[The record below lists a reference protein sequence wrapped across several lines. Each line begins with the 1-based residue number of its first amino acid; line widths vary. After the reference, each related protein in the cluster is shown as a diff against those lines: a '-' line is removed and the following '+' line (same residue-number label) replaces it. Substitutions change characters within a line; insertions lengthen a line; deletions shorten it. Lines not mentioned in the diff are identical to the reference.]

1 MSNLKRI
8 LCLLFVVGIAFAG
21 VTGKIMGTI
30 TDEKTGETLAGANVL
45 VEGTTMGAATNAE
58 GYYVIMNVSPGTY
71 NVVVR
76 YIGYETVTVKDVV
89 VKIDLTKRLD
99 YKMQAD
105 VIGLEGVIVEA
116 EQKVVE
122 VDVTGSM
129 SNISRD
135 EIEALPATTIGEVV
149 SLKVGIT
156 SGYGIR
162 GSGSDEVS
170 FMVDGVIQRDART
183 NAPTSVVPLSAVQAL
198 SVQTGGMGA
207 EYNNVRSGVVN
218 VVMRDGDPDK
228 YEFVMNLKGSP
239 GASKSF
245 NISPYDPES
254 FWLKPYMDDEV
265 CWNGTSGD
273 SYIDVN
279 RNGQWDMGE
288 YYDDINGNGVC
299 DASPWASYTKEQN
312 VSFNGWNSK
321 ALSLLSNTNPNDD
334 LTSAGAQRAY
344 LYEHRRYGVIN
355 DWDYNIDAGFGGPVP
370 FISKKLGDL
379 RFFASYREDK
389 SMYIIPMC
397 TDGITDRT
405 GMLKMTSNLSS
416 TQKLSFIG
424 MMHYKNGTSS
434 SRGGYAGMMSSIYG
448 PASAVT
454 DLNVF
459 DTRVFSNAYYSIS
472 SEYDNTYSL
481 KYTNLLTNSSTL
493 DIIGQIQ
500 TKRYEAGPMSFRDTT
515 TANMVEVVPGYYYDD
530 SPFGWHDDLSLVG
543 INGMMMGG
551 AFGTG
556 RDSSSI
562 VTYRVRADYGNQL
575 NENNQLKAGIEFQYD
590 HLKMNFGSWMILP
603 SGQYWTEYEQ
613 KPYRF
618 IFYAQDKL
626 EFEGL
631 VANIGVTGQFIN
643 ANGEWY
649 NVTEYDGFFGSPSAE
664 VEMVKIKPQLY
675 ISPRIGISHP
685 ISDESK
691 LFFNYGQYVQ
701 LPAAESMYRVQRY
714 ATGKVITMGNP
725 TVPLAN
731 TTSYEIGFD
740 QALFDDYL
748 LRISGYYKD
757 IVNQSDRT
765 YFQSVD
771 GGADYGMVTANSYED
786 IRGAEIELSKV
797 YGKWFT
803 GNINLEYRVQSWGQF
818 GLQRYYQDV
827 MVQREYERN
836 EPNYGQALPVPRMK
850 AYLDLHT
857 PEDFGPKVA
866 GMYLLG
872 GWHCSLIGGWTQ
884 GNWMTWN
891 PTSKREN
898 GIKIINNIR
907 WKDSYYANMK
917 FNKKFRFDRFTL
929 SFFLDIYNVINKKTL
944 YTGSVFSSTD
954 RDSYYYSLHYPQ
966 EIIDEIDDYGNIPGA
981 DKPGEFRN
989 IGVEYV
995 PMEHVWDITTAGVG
1009 ETGVIYYNAEDE
1021 DYYRFDQGVYVL
1033 EDNAR
1038 VQEVLDSKA
1047 YIDMPN
1053 FSSFNFLNPRD
1064 IFFGI
1069 NLSFDLNK

>member
-1 MSNLKRI
+1 MNMFKRI
-8 LCLLFVVGIAFAG
+8 LCLLFVIGIAFAG

-30 TDEKTGETLAGANVL
+30 TDQNTGEGLPGANVL
-45 VEGTTMGAATNAE
+45 IEGTTFGAATNAE
-58 GYYVIMNVSPGTY
+58 GYFVIMNVPPGTY
-71 NVVVR
+71 NVMAR
-76 YIGYETVTVKDVV
+76 YIGYEVMTMTEVK

-99 YKMQAD
+99 FEMQAD

-129 SNISRD
+129 ANISKD

-149 SLKVGIT
+149 SLKVGVT

-162 GSGSDEVS
+162 GSSSDEVS

-183 NAPTSVVPLSAVQAL
+183 NEPTSTVPLSAVQAL

-218 VVMRDGDPDK
+218 VVMREGNPEK
-228 YEFVMNLKGSP
+228 YEFVMNLKGSTP
-239 GASKSF
+239 ANKAF

-265 CWNGTSGD
+265 AWDGTSGD
-273 SYIDVN
+273 SYVDAN
-279 RNGQWDMGE
+279 RNGQWDTGE
-288 YYDDINGNGVC
+288 DYDDVNGNGIY
-299 DASPWASYTKEQN
+299 DASPWASYVQEQY

-321 ALSLLSNTNPNDD
+321 SLSMLSNTNPNDD
-334 LTSAGAQRAY
+334 LTAAGAQQAWK
-344 LYEHRRYGVIN
+344 YEHRRHGVI
-355 DWDYNIDAGFGGPVP
+355 DTWDYNIDAGFGGPVP
-370 FISKKLGDL
+370 FVSKALGDL
-379 RFFASYREDK
+379 RFFASYREDNTK
-389 SMYIIPMC
+389 YIVPMC

-405 GMLKMTSNLSS
+405 GMLKVTSTLSPS
-416 TQKLSFIG
+416 QKLSFIG

-434 SRGGYAGMMSSIYG
+434 SRSGYAGMMSSVYG

-472 SEYDNTYSL
+472 SEFDNTYSL
-481 KYTNLLTNSSTL
+481 KYTNMLSDKSTL
-493 DIIGQIQ
+493 DIIGQVQ
-500 TKRYEAGPMSFRDTT
+500 TKRYETGPMPYRDTT
-515 TANMVEVVPGYYYDD
+515 VSVEVVPGYTYDD
-530 SPFGWHDDLSLVG
+530 APFGWHQDLSLVG

-562 VTYRVRADYGNQL
+562 ATYRLRADFGSQV
-575 NENNQLKAGIEFQYD
+575 NENNQIKAGIEFQYD
-590 HLKMNFGSWMILP
+590 RLKMNFGSYTVLP

-613 KPYRF
+613 SPYRF

-631 VANIGVTGQFIN
+631 VANLGVTGQFIN

-649 NVTEYDGFFGSPSAE
+649 NVTEYDGFFASPSVE
-664 VEMVKIKPQLY
+664 VDMVTIKPQFY

-685 ISDESK
+685 ISETSK

-701 LPAAESMYRVQRY
+701 LPAAESMYRIQRY

-725 TVPLAN
+725 TLPLAN

-740 QALFDDYL
+740 QAVFDEYL
-748 LRISGYYKD
+748 LRVSGYYKD
-757 IVNQSDRT
+757 IVDQEDRT
-765 YFQSVD
+765 YYQSVD
-771 GGADYGMVTANSYED
+771 GGADYGLVSANSYED
-786 IRGAEIELSKV
+786 IRGAELELSKV
-797 YGKWFT
+797 YGEWLT

-827 MVQREYERN
+827 TVQREYERN
-836 EPNYGQALPVPRMK
+836 EPSYGQALPVPRVK
-850 AYLDLHT
+850 AYLDFHT
-857 PEDFGPKVA
+857 PEDFGPQLG
-866 GMYLLG
+866 GMYILG
-872 GWHCSLIGGWTQ
+872 GWHASLIGGWTQ
-884 GNWMTWN
+884 GYWTTWN

-898 GIKIINNIR
+898 GIKIVNNIR
-907 WKDSYYANMK
+907 YVDSKYADMK
-917 FNKKFRFDRFTL
+917 FNKNLKFDRFTL
-929 SFFLDIYNVINKKTL
+929 SFFLDIYNVFNLKSM
-944 YTGSVFSSTD
+944 YTGAFFSATD

-966 EIIDEIDDYGNIPGA
+966 EIIDEIDDYGNIPGT
-981 DKPGEFRN
+981 DKPGLYRE
-989 IGVEYV
+989 IDVEYV
-995 PMEHVWDITTAGVG
+995 PMEHVWDIATTGTG
-1009 ETGVIYYNAEDE
+1009 EEGVIYYNAADE
-1021 DYYRFDQGVYVL
+1021 DYYRFDQGVYVP
-1033 EDNAR
+1033 EDEAR
-1038 VQEVLDSKA
+1038 VQEVLDTKA

-1053 FSSFNFLNPRD
+1053 FTSFNFLNPRD

-1069 NLSFDLNK
+1069 NVSFDLNK

>member
-1 MSNLKRI
+1 MLKRI
-8 LCLLFVVGIAFAG
+8 LCLLFVIAIAFAG

-30 TDEKTGETLAGANVL
+30 TDEKTGEALPGANIMI
-45 VEGTTMGAATNAE
+45 EGTSIGAATNAE
-58 GYYVIMNVSPGTY
+58 GFYVIMNVAPGTY
-71 NVVVR
+71 NVIAR
-76 YIGYETVTVKDVV
+76 YIGYETVTMKDVE

-105 VIGLEGVIVEA
+105 VIGLEGVVVEA

-129 SNISRD
+129 ANISKD

-149 SLKVGIT
+149 ALKVGVT
-156 SGYGIR
+156 SAYGIR

-183 NAPTSVVPLSAVQAL
+183 NEPTSVVPLSAVQAL

-228 YEFVMNLKGSP
+228 YEFVINLKGSP
-239 GASKSF
+239 PASKSF
-245 NISPYDPES
+245 NVSPYDPES
-254 FWLKPYMDDEV
+254 FWLKPYMDEDV
-265 CWNGTSGD
+265 AWDGTNGE
-273 SYIDVN
+273 SYIDAN
-279 RNGQWDMGE
+279 RNGQWDRGE
-288 YYDDINGNGVC
+288 SYTDVNNNGVY
-299 DASPWASYTKEQN
+299 DASPWASYTQEQY
-312 VSFNGWNSK
+312 VSFNGWKSK
-321 ALSLLSNTNPNDD
+321 SQSLLNNTNPNDD
-334 LTSAGAQRAY
+334 LTAGAAQRVF
-344 LYEHRRYGVIN
+344 LYEHRRHGIIDN
-355 DWDYNIDAGFGGPVP
+355 WDYNIDAGFGGPVP
-370 FISKKLGDL
+370 FVSKALGNL
-379 RFFASYREDK
+379 RFFASYREDNTQ
-389 SMYIIPMC
+389 YIVPMC

-405 GMLKMTSNLSS
+405 GMLKITSNLASN
-416 TQKLSFIG
+416 QKLSFIG

-434 SRGGYAGMMSSIYG
+434 SRSGYAGMMSSVSG

-459 DTRVFSNAYYSIS
+459 DTRVFSDAYYSIS

-481 KYTNLLTNSSTL
+481 KYTNLLNDNSTL
-493 DIIGQIQ
+493 DVIGQIQ
-500 TKRYEAGPMSFRDTT
+500 TKRYETGPMPYRDTSL
-515 TANMVEVVPGYYYDD
+515 VYEVVPGYTYDD
-530 SPFGWHDDLSLVG
+530 SPFGWHEDLSLVG

-562 VTYRVRADYGNQL
+562 TTYRIRADYGNQI
-575 NENNQLKAGIEFQYD
+575 NENNQIKAGLEFQYD
-590 HLKMNFGSWMILP
+590 HLKMNFGSWTILP

-613 KPYRF
+613 QPYRF

-626 EFEGL
+626 EYEGL
-631 VANIGVTGQFIN
+631 VANLGVTGQYIN
-643 ANGEWY
+643 ANGDWY
-649 NVTEYDGFFGSPSAE
+649 NVTEYDAFFGSPSAE
-664 VEMVKIKPQLY
+664 VEMIKIKPQLY
-675 ISPRIGISHP
+675 VSPRIGISHP
-685 ISDESK
+685 ISETSK

-725 TVPLAN
+725 TLPLAN

-740 QALFDDYL
+740 QAVFDDYL

-757 IVNQSDRT
+757 IVDQEDRT
-765 YFQSVD
+765 YYQSVD
-771 GGADYGMVTANSYED
+771 GGADYGLLTANSYED
-786 IRGAEIELSKV
+786 IRGAELELSKV
-797 YGKWFT
+797 YGEWFT

-818 GLQRYYQDV
+818 GLQNYYQDV
-827 MVQREYERN
+827 TIQREYERN
-836 EPNYGQALPVPRMK
+836 EPNYGQALPVPRVK

-857 PEDFGPKVA
+857 PKKFGPKT
-866 GMYLLG
+866 GGLYLLG

-884 GNWMTWN
+884 GGWITWN

-898 GIKIINNIR
+898 GIKITNNIR
-907 WKDSYYANMK
+907 WKDSYYADMK
-917 FNKKFRFDRFTL
+917 FNKDFRFDRFTL
-929 SFFLDIYNVINKKTL
+929 SFYLDIFNVINKKSL

-954 RDSYYYSLHYPQ
+954 SDSYYYSLHYPQ
-966 EIIDEIDDYGNIPGA
+966 EIIDEIDDYGNIPGN
-981 DKPGEFRN
+981 DKPGEFRD
-989 IGVEYV
+989 IDVEYV
-995 PMEHVWDITTAGVG
+995 PMEHVWDIATAGIG
-1009 ETGVIYYNAEDE
+1009 EEGVIYYNAADG
-1021 DYYRFDQGVYVL
+1021 DYYRFDLGVYVP
-1033 EDNAR
+1033 EDDAR